1 MKFEYDYITPDGAF
15 KVQLDME
22 KLTYTTMKPEK
33 NWTAKNITY
42 NTIDVYNT
50 KTYAVSNKSLYINK
64 QGRLYFKWKPRGW
77 MGDTK
82 TYFIDELIKK
92 EEKL

>member
-1 MKFEYDYITPDGAF
+1 MIFPHKYKTADGIF
-15 KVQLDME
+15 LIQIDMD
-22 KLTYTTMKPEK
+22 KLSYTTMKAEP

-64 QGRLYFKWKPRGW
+64 KGRLYFKGKN
-77 MGDTK
+77 K
-82 TYFIDELIKK
+82 TYFIDELIKDN
-92 EEKL
+92 EV